1 MPKSRFPLLVAA
13 AVALP
18 LGGCG
23 LFGDE
28 DPEAEIIEI
37 SGGVT
42 ERQISEEELLKICA
56 ELVDDGETKAMKAQR
71 KVEDLQNELAAREE
85 ELEKLKAQDIKDEKR
100 RAAATKK
107 WREMEA
113 ELETLKT
120 QLVEAEQERDT
131 LRNELKETLVELDKQ
146 IAQTKKYKKK
156 AKVYRAKAIQ
166 YKTESTENLWKAFVN
181 EAKVEICDR
190 GSRKRHEKCHSAV
203 ASAFN
208 SSTRGKFEECVDT
221 YQAVPVL
228 KQLEKG
234 EKMPQFA
241 KPLPDDNKFTK
252 KGWVII
258 YCDPSLP
265 EAGDRLLSDPD
276 PDLDGPDEPAGRDV
290 LTEPDDNDDLDF

>member
-1 MPKSRFPLLVAA
+1 MPHPRFSLVLSL
-13 AVALP
+13 VLALP
-18 LGGCG
+18 LAGCG

-28 DPEAEIIEI
+28 EPDDETIEI
-37 SGGVT
+37 SGGIS
-42 ERQISEEELLKICA
+42 ERQMSEEELLALCA
-56 ELVDDGETKAMKAQR
+56 DLVQDGETKAMKAQR
-71 KVEDLQNELAAREE
+71 NVEDLQNQLAAKEE
-85 ELEKLKAQDIKDEKR
+85 ELEKLKAEDIKDEKKK
-100 RAAATKK
+100 AAAAKK

-113 ELETLKT
+113 ELETMRT
-120 QLVEAEQERDT
+120 QLAEAEAERDT

-146 IAQTKKYKKK
+146 IAQTKKYKQK

-166 YKTESTENLWKAFVN
+166 YKTESTENLWKAFLN

-190 GSRKRHEKCHSAV
+190 GSRKRHEKCHDAV
-203 ASAFN
+203 AAAFN
-208 SSTRGKFEECVDT
+208 SGTRSKFEECVDT

-234 EKMPQFA
+234 EKMPLFA

-265 EAGDRLLSDPD
+265 EAGDRLLTDPD

-290 LTEPDDNDDLDF
+290 LTEPEDGDEF